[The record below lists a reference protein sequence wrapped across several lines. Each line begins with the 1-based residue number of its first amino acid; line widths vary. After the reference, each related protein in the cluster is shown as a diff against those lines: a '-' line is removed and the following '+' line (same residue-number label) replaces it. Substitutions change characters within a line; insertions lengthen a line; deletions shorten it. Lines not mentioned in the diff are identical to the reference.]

1 MVAFAMP
8 QGVTGDLTVTGQVT
22 VNGQPAVSNSTITSG
37 AVITT
42 AKGSSAVVSLG
53 KLGRVEVQEETTA
66 TLRFSDNN
74 IIASVDMGKVLVS
87 NASGVA
93 TTVTSKNA
101 TFIAD
106 PGQADNFA
114 VEVECSHTHVDTLT
128 GSVTMREGS
137 NDKHVAAGST
147 AVAGNLVQTGCKPCL
162 RPNSGPSPAIGNWP
176 WLLLLAAGAAGVGIW
191 LSTRNDDNDI
201 GGSVIIASPSR

>member
-53 KLGRVEVQEETTA
+53 KLGRVEIQEETTA

-74 IIASVDMGKVLVS
+74 IVASVDMGKVRVS

-106 PGQADNFA
+106 PSQADNFA
-114 VEVECSHTHVDTLT
+114 VEVECSHTHVDTT
-128 GSVTMREGS
+128 AGSVTMREGT

-162 RPNSGPSPAIGNWP
+162 RPNSGPQPAIGNWP

-191 LSTRNDDNDI
+191 LSTRNNDNDI
-201 GGSVIIASPSR
+201 GGSSIIASPSR